1 MNARSQRR
9 AAADE
14 FWSHDPRAS
23 LRIALSPWHSG
34 SVARWRNFT
43 GAPLSAMVAG
53 HCRLAGVV
61 KSDHFAV
68 RGPSLRSQA
77 HQALQIAG
85 PIFTVAIS

>member
-1 MNARSQRR
+1 MHVASDAR
-9 AAADE
+9 AADE
-14 FWSHDPRAS
+14 FWSHDPLAS
-23 LRIALSPWHSG
+23 LRIALQSWRSG
-34 SVARWRNFT
+34 SVARGRNFT

-53 HCRLAGVV
+53 QCRLAGVLN
-61 KSDHFAV
+61 SDHLAV